1 MQQLDAPDDVHQ
13 HVTVVAWLFV
23 VGNAVFLAI
32 GAFLFLLLTGI
43 GLSVDDVEA
52 RSILLVVGP
61 AVSML
66 LVILAAPG
74 LLAGYGLLRRQS
86 WGRVLAIVVAILGM
100 VNFPLGTAIGAYALW
115 VLFSPAAHEYLR
127 PQADSRLQAQPH
139 S

>member
-61 AVSML
+61 AVGML
-66 LVILAAPG
+66 QVILAAPG
-74 LLAGYGLLRRQS
+74 LLAGYGLLHRQS

-115 VLFSPAAHEYLR
+115 VLFSPAAHEYFR
-127 PQADSRLQAQPH
+127 PQADSRLHAQPH